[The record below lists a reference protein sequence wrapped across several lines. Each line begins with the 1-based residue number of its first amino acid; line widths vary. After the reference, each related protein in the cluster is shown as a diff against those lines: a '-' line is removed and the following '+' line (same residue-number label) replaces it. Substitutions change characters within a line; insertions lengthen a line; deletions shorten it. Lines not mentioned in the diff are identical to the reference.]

1 MCIRDRAIR
10 TDKILEYLNSI
21 SSESPYYNDKLELE
35 GKVDKLM
42 GRGKYAPQP
51 ESDSS
56 ILVKAKRKWKEYS
69 AYNPERREE
78 EANKYLEKISPDS
91 PFYEERLAFE
101 KEISD
106 YFDYCQPIAN
116 ERYSYYVNNLSGSKS
131 YKNLLRKLVN
141 FGFVQE
147 NFFAKEGNMFYD
159 YALLEYEGMVKIV
172 VQVKINYANDI
183 SYDVFTY
190 CY

>member
-1 MCIRDRAIR
+1 M
-10 TDKILEYLNSI
+10 KIFITIVLLLI
-21 SSESPYYNDKLELE
+21 SSNLFSQKSKSAPQNKNIQTDSLKIIEAYSIWENTNLPFNPKLRKEKVNKKLYGILLDSKFYPKRLELE
-35 GKVDKLM
+35 
-42 GRGKYAPQP
+42 QTI
-51 ESDSS
+51 E
-56 ILVKAKRKWKEYS
+56 
-69 AYNPERREE
+69 
-78 EANKYLEKISPDS
+78 
-91 PFYEERLAFE
+91 
-101 KEISD
+101 D
-106 YFDYCQPIAN
+106 YFSQWQTIAD